1 MIDDEESRKE
11 CAFVEDPLD
20 AVFED
25 LLDDLFEDLF
35 EDELERMEGI
45 SVRKR

>member
-11 CAFVEDPLD
+11 CAFVEDPLE

-25 LLDDLFEDLF
+25 LLEDLF

-45 SVRKR
+45 SV